1 MQIKQID
8 KMKKILIIIAF
19 VFIIELPV
27 FCAQEV
33 ITLDTS
39 TEPSFVE
46 TVVEEQEQNTE
57 GPFIQAPKQTTELK
71 NGIVDY
77 DPSHGAVSPK
87 FFLLNVLSNTAKDVY
102 NLQVERTDI
111 PSQLLKDQLTFKL
124 EKGPVENIHIWSAY
138 QMNFSETLTEQ
149 GDNHSKFD
157 MCLINVLFDGKFKG
171 GKEDFRIM
179 LDPTH
184 RHSHMPFME
193 PFIQDLYIRTNRIPH
208 HTLMIGNSRPG
219 VGIEGA
225 QSPYTLAFINRSQ
238 ISRNLAN
245 IRKFG
250 FRLNGDYSLVD
261 YDLGIYSSSTNFSSF
276 FPGHEFDA
284 WMNVKPLGKTDG
296 KYGKLVTGAGLQ
308 SGEKH
313 GMSYYLTGAYAGYEY
328 KKFWT
333 KFEYARANGSNGGS
347 GLTDKRSQGLF
358 VTAAYHLTKKLE
370 LLVRYDQFDP
380 DREIRNNNQKEFT
393 LGTNYYLKSQALKL
407 IFNYVYCQNDSKADS
422 HRLMMGTQIV
432 L

>member
-1 MQIKQID
+1 
-8 KMKKILIIIAF
+8 MKKILTIIAF
-19 VFIIELPV
+19 VFLFDPPA
-27 FCAQEV
+27 FCAQET

-46 TVVEEQEQNTE
+46 TVLEEHEQEQISE

-71 NGIVDY
+71 SGIVDY
-77 DPSHGAVSPK
+77 DPAHGAASPK

-102 NLQVERTDI
+102 NLQVERTDV

-124 EKGPVENIHIWSAY
+124 EKGPLESLHIWSAY
-138 QMNFSETLTEQ
+138 QMNFSEMLPEN

-193 PFIQDLYIRTNRIPH
+193 PFIQDLYIQTHRIPH
-208 HTLMIGNSRPG
+208 HTLMVGNSRPG

-250 FRLNGDYSLVD
+250 FRLKGDYSLAD
-261 YDLGIYSSSTNFSSF
+261 YDLGIYSSSTNFTSF

-284 WMNVKPLGKTDG
+284 WVNIKPLGKTDG
-296 KYGKLVTGAGLQ
+296 KYGKLVTGAGMQ

-370 LLVRYDQFDP
+370 LLARYDQFDP

-393 LGTNYYLKSQALKL
+393 LGTNYYLKGQALKL
-407 IFNYVYCQNDSKADS
+407 IFNYVYCQNDNKADS